1 MLYSLGGLLFYHTQ
15 IRIPK
20 KKEKK
25 KVHTQGLGSVHVHV
39 QYVVTVVF
47 IRLSAYP
54 CGTLPFPRYPLTSSI
69 IPFSAYH
76 SCRCQLDSL
85 LDQYYDARR
94 WRKKR
99 LDFRLGND
107 AEMGGEGLG
116 KVL

>member
-1 MLYSLGGLLFYHTQ
+1 MLYSLGGLLFYDTQ
-15 IRIPK
+15 IHIPK
-20 KKEKK
+20 EKREKK
-25 KVHTQGLGSVHVHV
+25 STYTRARKCTVRSHGSFHQVI
-39 QYVVTVVF
+39 Y
-47 IRLSAYP
+47 IYP
-54 CGTLPFPRYPLTSSI
+54 CRTLRFPRYPLTSSI

-76 SCRCQLDSL
+76 SCRCPTDSL